1 MVYCVS
7 GAESS
12 SSFMSASSVWPSAKE
27 GRLMIAQYAGVC
39 PSTEVSCSID
49 ASDTC
54 CRAQTATQLSN
65 TPIAARPLSDHNE
78 APRVDEEL
86 ATRSRTRPSTV
97 LRTSACDLGV
107 GGSLGFVDFG
117 EEVPKIFRPNQDE
130 VEEEL
135 TGLRVELGPGVGVDR
150 DKARTKGRFLSPT
163 TGDARV
169 TSSYDGGSSTGRK
182 STSFSLL
189 GIIIGDVLYGCRSWS
204 HRNLS

>member
-1 MVYCVS
+1 M
-7 GAESS
+7 E
-12 SSFMSASSVWPSAKE
+12 
-27 GRLMIAQYAGVC
+27 
-39 PSTEVSCSID
+39 
-49 ASDTC
+49 
-54 CRAQTATQLSN
+54 
-65 TPIAARPLSDHNE
+65 
-78 APRVDEEL
+78 EEL

-107 GGSLGFVDFG
+107 GGSSGFVDFD
-117 EEVPKIFRPNQDE
+117 EEVPRMFRPNQDE

-163 TGDARV
+163 TGGARV

-189 GIIIGDVLYGCRSWS
+189 GIIIGDVLYRCRGVSGMFLKILIYGEAVNTKREIWHS
-204 HRNLS
+204 NCASAAWGH